1 MARIIKKASFAMLLV
16 TCVAV
21 PVVISAC
28 SSAGETAA
36 GADEPSASSIG
47 LELQVGTGLTLAEVS
62 YTISGSAGFTKSGA
76 LDVSNSTV
84 ISGVISGLPVG
95 AGYTVSLS
103 GTTSDGS
110 TTCAGSASFSV
121 TAHETTLVSVHLVCH
136 EAPSNGS
143 VAVDGTL
150 NVCPIA
156 DGIMATP
163 AEVLVG
169 GTLALSALAHD
180 PDNGPSPLS
189 YQWSAS
195 SGTFSDATVL
205 APTFTCTTA
214 GTATITVLVSDGDA
228 NASCADQASVTVQCT
243 PTASDVQ
250 AILNANCISC
260 HSGAAPPRGL
270 TLVDVRAVVGTA
282 AVECT
287 QKLRIVSGDSAH
299 SFLVDKLLGAAQD
312 GGCFSGKQ
320 MPLGKAPLAASDI
333 SLITSWI
340 NAGTP

>member
-1 MARIIKKASFAMLLV
+1 MARILKNKGFTALLAA
-16 TCVAV
+16 CLAVATSGGSSV
-21 PVVISAC
+21 AESA
-28 SSAGETAA
+28 T
-36 GADEPSASSIG
+36 GADEQSASSIG
-47 LELQVGTGLTLAEVS
+47 LELQVGAGLTLTAVS
-62 YTISGSAGFTKSGA
+62 YTIVGSGGFTKSGT

-95 AGYTVSLS
+95 AGYTVSLN

-121 TAHETTLVSVHLVCH
+121 TGHQTTLVSVHLVCH

-150 NVCPIA
+150 NICPIA
-156 DGIMATP
+156 DGITATP
-163 AEVLVG
+163 AEALVG
-169 GTLALSALAHD
+169 STLTLSALAHD
-180 PDNGPSPLS
+180 PDNGPSALS

-195 SGTFSDATVL
+195 SGALSDATAL

-214 GTATITVLVSDGDA
+214 GPATITLSVSDGDA
-228 NASCADQASVTVQCT
+228 NASCAALASVTVQCT
-243 PTASDVQ
+243 PTANDVQ

-270 TLVDVRAVVGTA
+270 TLVDVRAVVGAA
-282 AVECT
+282 AVGCA
-287 QKLRIVSGDSAH
+287 QKLRIFSGDSAH
-299 SFLVDKLLGAAQD
+299 SYLVDKLLGAAQD

-320 MPLGKAPLAASDI
+320 MPLGKAPLSASDI